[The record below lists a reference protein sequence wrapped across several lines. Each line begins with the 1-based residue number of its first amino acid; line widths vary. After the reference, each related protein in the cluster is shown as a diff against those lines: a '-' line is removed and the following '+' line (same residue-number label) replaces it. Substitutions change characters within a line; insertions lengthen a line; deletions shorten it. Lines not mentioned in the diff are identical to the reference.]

1 MHSLAAS
8 HLNPIESDLAEVDR
22 RLAGIAAHPHRL
34 LGAILDEVMLSAGKR
49 IRPAVTLASGG
60 LFRQP
65 GASLHAMATA
75 VELLHTATLIHDD
88 VVDQASLRRGQAALF
103 TTVGNAVA
111 VLVGDYL
118 FAQAAVTASETNN
131 LRIIR
136 LFAEAVQTI
145 CAGQIDESSR
155 EGDARYRLDR
165 ETYYRTVEAKTAAL
179 FMLGC
184 ETGGILG
191 EGEPGAVSALRRYG
205 RALGIAFQIK
215 DDILD
220 LVGDAAALGKPVG
233 SDLRQGVVTLPL
245 IYLRDEVPPA
255 ALEAAFTA
263 DGAREEAIQ
272 EIASFARSSAA
283 IERSYEDARHLVD
296 EAIQELAS
304 VPAGPYR
311 DLLADLALSAVERPV

>member
-184 ETGGILG
+184 ETGGILA
-191 EGEPGAVSALRRYG
+191 EGEPGAVSALR
-205 RALGIAFQIK
+205 K
-215 DDILD
+215 
-220 LVGDAAALGKPVG
+220 
-233 SDLRQGVVTLPL
+233 
-245 IYLRDEVPPA
+245 
-255 ALEAAFTA
+255 
-263 DGAREEAIQ
+263 EE
-272 EIASFARSSAA
+272 
-283 IERSYEDARHLVD
+283 
-296 EAIQELAS
+296 
-304 VPAGPYR
+304 
-311 DLLADLALSAVERPV
+311 

>member
-1 MHSLAAS
+1 LLAA
-8 HLNPIESDLAEVDR
+8 
-22 RLAGIAAHPHRL
+22 
-34 LGAILDEVMLSAGKR
+34 ILQEVMLSAGKR
-49 IRPAVTLASGG
+49 LRPAVTLASGG
-60 LFRQP
+60 LFREP
-65 GASLHAMATA
+65 AAALHAMATA

-88 VVDQASLRRGQAALF
+88 VVDQANVRRGRAALF
-103 TTVGNAVA
+103 SAVGNSVA

-136 LFAEAVQTI
+136 LFAEAVQRI

-155 EGDARYRLDR
+155 EGEARYRLDR

-179 FMLGC
+179 FILGC

-191 EGEPGAVSALRRYG
+191 EGEPRAVAALRRYG

-220 LVGDAAALGKPVG
+220 LVGDATTLGKPVG

-245 IYLRDEVPPA
+245 IYLREEVPPA
-255 ALEAAFTA
+255 TLEAAFTV

-272 EIASFARSSAA
+272 AITSIARNSAA
-283 IERSYEDARHLVD
+283 IDRAYEEAGRLVE
-296 EAIQELAS
+296 EAIEELAS
-304 VPAGPYR
+304 LPAGTCR
-311 DLLADLALSAVERPV
+311 DLLADLALSAVDRTG